1 METDID
7 EVDVVDP
14 HRETDAIKEMTI
26 SVMTTDEES
35 ERKKVC
41 LQ

>member
-1 METDID
+1 MEIDID
-7 EVDVVDP
+7 EVGVVDP
-14 HRETDAIKEMTI
+14 HRETDATKEMTI